1 MSSKR
6 ETGHAVNVA
15 NFEALITFC
24 TSYGSTFNPSKDAL
38 TIEKLKQ
45 QLTEANNVLQ
55 KTKTNKT
62 AFDNATN
69 ARATAFKDLK
79 PFATKVVN
87 ALAACGASSLVVA
100 DAKTA
105 NRKIQ
110 GVGAKKAKPKSTPDN
125 PPLLEELEGASI
137 STSQQSYDSMVDHFA
152 KLIETVTQEAKYK
165 PNETDLS
172 ITGLNTKLEK
182 LKTANTDLLYGYTG
196 WSNARIDRTVV
207 LYDPITGLVQ
217 ISAEVKKYVKSVF
230 GASSPQFKQISGL
243 EFSIIKDR

>member
-1 MSSKR
+1 MSSTT

-24 TSYGSTFNPSKDAL
+24 AAYGSTYNPSKNAL

-45 QLTEANNVLQ
+45 QLTEANNALQ

-62 AFDNATN
+62 AYDNATN
-69 ARATAFKDLK
+69 TRAIAFKDLK

-87 ALAACGASSLVVA
+87 ALAASGASSLVVA

-110 GVGAKKAKPKSTPDN
+110 GVGAKKTKPKSTPDN
-125 PPLLEELEGASI
+125 PPLTGELEGASI

-152 KLIETVTQEAKYK
+152 KLIETVSQEANYK
-165 PNETDLS
+165 PNEADLS
-172 ITGLNTKLEK
+172 TAGLNTKLENLK
-182 LKTANTDLLYGYTG
+182 LSNTDLLYGYTG
-196 WSNARIDRTVV
+196 WSNARINRSTV

-217 ISAEVKKYVKSVF
+217 TALEVKKYIKSVY
-230 GASSPQFKQISGL
+230 GASSLEFKQVSGL
-243 EFSIIKDR
+243 MFRSVKDR